1 MNAIRLLISLAGFGL
16 AVLIVLSILNGD
28 FWAEGSAIY
37 ALWWGKTTLADLYL
51 GFALTAVV
59 IGLVENT
66 LAARLFWIVPLFFL
80 GNVWSALWLVL
91 RLPRM
96 VSALAR
102 RWPT

>member
-28 FWAEGSAIY
+28 FWAEGSSIY

-59 IGLVENT
+59 IWLVEKT

-102 RWPT
+102 R

>member
-80 GNVWSALWLVL
+80 GNEASSALVIG
-91 RLPRM
+91 P
-96 VSALAR
+96 SGIDDYTKIAL
-102 RWPT
+102 